1 MSYVHNELMGLLIL
15 GTGGHAKVALDI
27 ALESGIEVA
36 GFLDDDPLRHGQ
48 SIHGFKVLGPTGV
61 WKEHGESI
69 FPAIGNNQV
78 RKRIVAEIGLNAPWQ
93 TLIHPKS
100 TISRYALIGSGVLVA
115 FGSCIGPDA
124 AVGDFSIINTSSSV
138 DHDCEIGA
146 YAHIAVGAHLA
157 GNVHIG
163 EGAFLGAGAI
173 VIPGIEIGDW
183 SLVGAGATVI
193 RPVQSDQT
201 VMGTPAKPK

>member
-1 MSYVHNELMGLLIL
+1 MGLLIL

-36 GFLDDDPLRHGQ
+36 GFLDDDQARHGQ
-48 SIHGFKVLGPTGV
+48 MIHGYKIHGPTNQ
-61 WKEHGESI
+61 WKQFGDAL
-69 FPAIGNNQV
+69 FPAIGSNQS
-78 RKRIVAEIGLNAPWQ
+78 RKNVVQSVDPNAPWQ
-93 TLIHPKS
+93 TLIHPKA
-100 TISRYALIGSGVLVA
+100 TVSRFALVGSGVLVA
-115 FGSCIGPDA
+115 LGACIGPDA
-124 AVGDFSIINTSSSV
+124 RIGDFAIINTSSSV
-138 DHDCEIGA
+138 DHDCEIGT

-173 VIPGIEIGDW
+173 VIPGLEIGDW

-193 RPVQSDQT
+193 RPVQSNQT
-201 VMGTPAKPK
+201 VIGTPAKPK